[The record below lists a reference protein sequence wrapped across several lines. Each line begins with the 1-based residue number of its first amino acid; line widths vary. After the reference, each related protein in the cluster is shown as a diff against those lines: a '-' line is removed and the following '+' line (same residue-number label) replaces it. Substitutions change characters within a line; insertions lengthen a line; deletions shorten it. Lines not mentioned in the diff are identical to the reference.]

1 MNKPYRIRK
10 KEQTGIPIG
19 FGVELTYLRKEC
31 DEYSCLLKMEP
42 GAVVPVRK
50 QVGAEE
56 IIVLEGE
63 VELGEWKL
71 EKGDYYYAP
80 SGLGQ
85 KAKTDKG
92 CTLFI
97 SSVKGLPYSPKARL
111 KVTE

>member
-1 MNKPYRIRK
+1 
-10 KEQTGIPIG
+10 
-19 FGVELTYLRKEC
+19 
-31 DEYSCLLKMEP
+31 
-42 GAVVPVRK
+42 
-50 QVGAEE
+50 
-56 IIVLEGE
+56 
-63 VELGEWKL
+63 L